1 MNTANLELCQEL
13 HELSGWIDPGAGGWS
28 HVPGAPYYTLGFL
41 LRKLPETAPVYD
53 DIGSLEL
60 YKASGSWGIWY
71 CVVDDYGNYDTEA
84 NTPEDAAAKLAIELF
99 KQGILT
105 RSEK

>member
-41 LRKLPETAPVYD
+41 LRKLPETA
-53 DIGSLEL
+53 
-60 YKASGSWGIWY
+60 
-71 CVVDDYGNYDTEA
+71 
-84 NTPEDAAAKLAIELF
+84 
-99 KQGILT
+99 
-105 RSEK
+105 R